1 MTLSVV
7 IPVYNEVGTLREV
20 IDRVSAVDIV
30 QEIII
35 VDDYSTDGTRDLYA
49 EIEPLVAKIVLLP
62 ANQGKGNAIR
72 EGLEHVTGEFVVIQ
86 DADLEY
92 SPEEYVNLIQPL
104 LAGKA
109 DVVYGSRF
117 TSGGP
122 HRVLYFWHSVAN
134 HWLTTLSN
142 VFTNINLTDMET
154 CYKMF
159 KTSVIKQFQIE
170 EKRFGM
176 EPEIT
181 AKLARLNARFYEI
194 GISYDGRTYEEGK
207 KIGLKDAFRAFWCI
221 IKYSRWRPKAVK
233 GERGEAAQLRET
245 PADCGRSSSQP
256 ETADRMPEE
265 SNSQG

>member
-7 IPVYNEVGTLREV
+7 IPVYNEVGTVREV
-20 IDRVSAVDIV
+20 VNRVRAVDIAE
-30 QEIII
+30 EIII
-35 VDDYSTDGTRDLYA
+35 VDDYSTDGTRDLYP
-49 EIEPLVAKIVLLP
+49 EIQPLVDKIILLS

-72 EGLEHVTGEFVVIQ
+72 EGLTHVTGEFVVIQ

-92 SPEEYVNLIQPL
+92 NPEEYTNLIQPL
-104 LAGKA
+104 LEGKA

-117 TSGGP
+117 LSAGP
-122 HRVLYFWHSVAN
+122 HRVLYYWHSVAN
-134 HWLTTLSN
+134 YWLTTLSN
-142 VFTNINLTDMET
+142 IFTNINLTDMET

-159 KTSVIKQFQIE
+159 KTSVVKQFQIE

-181 AKLARLNARFYEI
+181 AKLARLHARFYEI

-221 IKYSRWRPKAVK
+221 LKYSGWRPRAGQGKQHATVPSNAV
-233 GERGEAAQLRET
+233 
-245 PADCGRSSSQP
+245 D
-256 ETADRMPEE
+256 
-265 SNSQG
+265 